1 MDCTVKIIRI
11 KELQQEIEQLKSLY
25 LFPGMS
31 LLYLD
36 RFFDDLKAQ
45 VGLAFYLKSHYVTD
59 QIFLTKME
67 SCWIQMSEKIRK
79 FEKECL
85 NFNTWPDIVNQQ
97 KKESEKNL
105 KKIQVLLDYAE
116 FNELENINELIYAE
130 KLKVEKQLFCNKTM
144 AFFPSNLF
152 DADSD
157 VVGNLIFITN
167 TYIGQMGIDFLRK

>member
-1 MDCTVKIIRI
+1 MR
-11 KELQQEIEQLKSLY
+11 S
-25 LFPGMS
+25 
-31 LLYLD
+31 
-36 RFFDDLKAQ
+36 
-45 VGLAFYLKSHYVTD
+45 TD
-59 QIFLTKME
+59 KQAEFV
-67 SCWIQMSEKIRK
+67 
-79 FEKECL
+79 
-85 NFNTWPDIVNQQ
+85 P
-97 KKESEKNL
+97 L